1 MKDPVGTV
9 WGRVESCD
17 VFRVRLPVVG
27 LVPLC
32 RRGSFLGVCAL
43 ACYLSR
49 YSFSPGSCGFGSVAR
64 VAWVL
69 SGVPVCC

>member
-17 VFRVRLPVVG
+17 VFRVRLPVVD

-32 RRGSFLGVCAL
+32 RRGSFWACVLWLVICPVTRSHQVRAGLGPL
-43 ACYLSR
+43 
-49 YSFSPGSCGFGSVAR
+49 PGLPGF
-64 VAWVL
+64 
-69 SGVPVCC
+69 